1 MTQEE
6 RDQILIDLK
15 VGQEKLSKGQE
26 GLVKG
31 QEELVKGQEELVK
44 GQERLIER
52 VENLE
57 YGLKDTNQELEH
69 LSQSTA
75 KIEVEHGE
83 KIQILLDVVTSHS
96 KRFDSIDKRLE
107 SIETKVDR
115 HSDEIYYLNSKVH
128 AF

>member
-6 RDQILIDLK
+6 RDQILVDLK
-15 VGQEKLSKGQE
+15 AGQETLSKGQE
-26 GLVKG
+26 ELFKG
-31 QEELVKGQEELVK
+31 QEKLL
-44 GQERLIER
+44 ER

-57 YGLKDTNQELEH
+57 YGLKDTNQELER
-69 LSQSTA
+69 LSQSVA

-96 KRFDSIDKRLE
+96 KRFDSIDERLE

>member
-6 RDQILIDLK
+6 RDQILVDLK
-15 VGQEKLSKGQE
+15 AGQEILSKGQE
-26 GLVKG
+26 ELFKG
-31 QEELVKGQEELVK
+31 QEKLL
-44 GQERLIER
+44 ER

-57 YGLKDTNQELEH
+57 YGLKDTNQELER
-69 LSQSTA
+69 LSQSVA

-83 KIQILLDVVTSHS
+83 KIQILLDVVTSYS